1 MVSLHIRAGNAVRQ
15 VYGLAIL
22 FAVVMTLA
30 FGCASPDADPSDTA
44 IPSDVAPTATAVGI
58 APTATPVELAP
69 MATPTALSA
78 ETRVVSQPSP
88 TPRPSAPTPEPQPS
102 PTAAVDPTSTPTAE
116 SVAPLPKRDFDVIT
130 LLPPDAIP
138 AISNPGF
145 YESLEAADE
154 SYGDDDLVLGIEIN
168 GDSRAYSV
176 PLLSRHEIV
185 NDVVGSEPV
194 AVTW

>member
-1 MVSLHIRAGNAVRQ
+1 MVSLHIRTGIKLRQ
-15 VYGLAIL
+15 VCGLAIL
-22 FAVVMTLA
+22 LVVVTSLA
-30 FGCASPDADPSDTA
+30 LGCASPDSDQPATA
-44 IPSDVAPTATAVGI
+44 TPSDVAPTVTDVASTATA
-58 APTATPVELAP
+58 VELAP
-69 MATPTALSA
+69 MATPTASSA
-78 ETRVVSQPSP
+78 EIPVVSQPSP
-88 TPRPSAPTPEPQPS
+88 TPRPSAPTAEPQPS
-102 PTAAVDPTSTPTAE
+102 PTAVAAPMSTPTAE
-116 SVAPLPKRDFDVIT
+116 SVAPSPPRDFDVIT

-185 NDVVGSEPV
+185 NDVVGGEPV

>member
-1 MVSLHIRAGNAVRQ
+1 MVSLHIRAGINVRQ
-15 VYGLAIL
+15 VCGLAIL
-22 FAVVMTLA
+22 LVVVTSLA
-30 FGCASPDADPSDTA
+30 FGCASPDSEPTA
-44 IPSDVAPTATAVGI
+44 TAASSDVAPTATAVGI

-69 MATPTALSA
+69 MATPTASSA

-88 TPRPSAPTPEPQPS
+88 TLRPSAQTPEPQPS
-102 PTAAVDPTSTPTAE
+102 PTAVAAPTSTPTPE
-116 SVAPLPKRDFDVIT
+116 SAVPLPTRDFDVIT

-185 NDVVGSEPV
+185 NDVVGGEPV

>member
-1 MVSLHIRAGNAVRQ
+1 MVSLDIRSGNAMRQ
-15 VYGLAIL
+15 VYALAIL
-22 FAVVMTLA
+22 LVVVASLA
-30 FGCASPDADPSDTA
+30 FGCASDGLESTDTA
-44 IPSDVAPTATAVGI
+44 TPSDVAPTPTAADV

-69 MATPTALSA
+69 VATPAVSSA
-78 ETRVVSQPSP
+78 GTSVVSQPSP
-88 TPRPSAPTPEPQPS
+88 TPRPIAPTAEPQPS
-102 PTAAVDPTSTPTAE
+102 PTAVATPTPTPTPE
-116 SVAPLPKRDFDVIT
+116 LVSPPPKRDFDVIT

-185 NDVVGSEPV
+185 NDVVGGEPV